1 MPTHTSRPKVRAIV
15 AGVTAVFTG
24 LAAGQ
29 LVASFVAPEAAPA
42 VAVGSRLI
50 DLTPTPVKE
59 WAVATLGTWDKPVL
73 IGGVVIVTLAM
84 GALIGL
90 LSLRRPAWRW
100 AGPASLTVIAAAAA
114 AAAPAAGMFAVVPA
128 LATGVVGGAVLHWLL
143 RGTPQRVDD
152 DRAPHALPRRAFITG
167 TAVASVSGA
176 VALIAGQYRA
186 TTQQPPRAVTLPRP
200 ADPLAPL
207 PSGPDVP
214 GLAPWVTPNKDF
226 YRVDTSLIVPS
237 VDVGDWRLSIDG
249 MVDTP
254 FSLGWDELLALPVFE
269 RDITLNCVSN
279 EVGGPYIGGARWLG
293 VRVSDLL
300 AKAGVQPGADMV
312 LSRSTDG
319 YTASTPLQALTDDRD
334 SMIAIGMNGQPLPPE
349 HGFPARLLTPG
360 LYGYVGATKWLTQL
374 TVTTYAKDVAYWTQ
388 RGWAPRGPVK
398 PSSRIDTPR
407 GLANLQP
414 GKVMVAGEAWAQN
427 IGVAKV
433 QVRVDGGGWQPTDI
447 GPDGG
452 IDYWRQWTYAWQ
464 ATSGQHTLECRV
476 IDDKGSNQSE
486 VRAAPFPDGSSGLHS
501 VVVTVG

>member
-1 MPTHTSRPKVRAIV
+1 MPTHTSRPKTRAIV

-176 VALIAGQYRA
+176 VALIAGS
-186 TTQQPPRAVTLPRP
+186 TEPP
-200 ADPLAPL
+200 
-207 PSGPDVP
+207 
-214 GLAPWVTPNKDF
+214 
-226 YRVDTSLIVPS
+226 
-237 VDVGDWRLSIDG
+237 
-249 MVDTP
+249 
-254 FSLGWDELLALPVFE
+254 
-269 RDITLNCVSN
+269 
-279 EVGGPYIGGARWLG
+279 
-293 VRVSDLL
+293 
-300 AKAGVQPGADMV
+300 
-312 LSRSTDG
+312 
-319 YTASTPLQALTDDRD
+319 
-334 SMIAIGMNGQPLPPE
+334 
-349 HGFPARLLTPG
+349 
-360 LYGYVGATKWLTQL
+360 
-374 TVTTYAKDVAYWTQ
+374 
-388 RGWAPRGPVK
+388 
-398 PSSRIDTPR
+398 PSSRHAPSRCRGRQTHWRRCRPGRTCRGWPHGSRPTRTSTGSTP
-407 GLANLQP
+407 A
-414 GKVMVAGEAWAQN
+414 
-427 IGVAKV
+427 
-433 QVRVDGGGWQPTDI
+433 
-447 GPDGG
+447 
-452 IDYWRQWTYAWQ
+452 
-464 ATSGQHTLECRV
+464 
-476 IDDKGSNQSE
+476 
-486 VRAAPFPDGSSGLHS
+486 
-501 VVVTVG
+501 

>member
-1 MPTHTSRPKVRAIV
+1 MPTHTSRPRLRASV

-42 VAVGSRLI
+42 LAVGSRLI

-59 WAVATLGTWDKPVL
+59 WTVATLGTWDKPVL
-73 IGGVVIVTLAM
+73 IGGVVIMTLAL
-84 GALIGL
+84 GAVIGL
-90 LSLRRPAWRW
+90 LALRRPAFLWV
-100 AGPASLTVIAAAAA
+100 GPAVLTVIAAAAA
-114 AAAPAAGMFAVVPA
+114 LAAPAAGMFAMVPA
-128 LATGVVGGAVLHWLL
+128 LATGVVGTLVLRWLL
-143 RGTPQRVDD
+143 RGTTSRPDD
-152 DRAPHALPRRAFITG
+152 EGAPHALPRRAFIAG
-167 TAVASVSGA
+167 TAVAGVSGA
-176 VALIAGQYRA
+176 VALIAGQYRT
-186 TTQQPPRAVTLPRP
+186 TTQQPPRTITLPKP
-200 ADPLAPL
+200 SDPLAPL

-214 GLAPWVTPNKDF
+214 GLAQWVTPNKDF

-249 MVDTP
+249 MVDKP
-254 FSLGWDELLALPVFE
+254 FSIGWDELLALPVIE

-279 EVGGPYIGGARWLG
+279 EVGGPYIGGARWIG
-293 VRVSDLL
+293 VRVRDLL
-300 AKAGVQPGADMV
+300 ARAGVQQGADQV

-319 YTASTPLQALTDDRD
+319 YTSSTPLQALTDDRD
-334 SMIAIGMNGQPLPPE
+334 AMIAIGMNGQPLPAE

-388 RGWAPRGPVK
+388 RGWAPKGPVK
-398 PSSRIDTPR
+398 PSSRIDTPK
-407 GLANLQP
+407 GLSNLPAGQ
-414 GKVMVAGEAWAQN
+414 VMIAGEAWAQN

-433 QVRVDGGGWQPTDI
+433 QVRVDGGDWQPTQI

-476 IDDKGSNQSE
+476 IDDAGANQAE
-486 VRAAPFPDGSSGLHS
+486 VRAAPFPDGSSGLHQ